1 MKMNRPITHLLL
13 TLTAVSLTYVFLMAG
28 TALGFPTLQNSNE
41 NELRGNESTGQ
52 SNHNH
57 KSSQTTT
64 NLRRDNSNSNSRN
77 SNHAASST
85 AISNNGN
92 SGGANPDNNERTRE
106 EEERLRLE
114 KEGLQNKVTEAFK
127 KAQEAAESADDARIK
142 KDFNQL
148 SDDVQK
154 MRTSI
159 DKTRTLEDLEPLKNK
174 VKGIEIAS
182 EKIVDAA
189 APSRTKNLT
198 YGNIVSTLSLLLA
211 LVTLGGLLYL
221 FSGLRIRLGQLEDA
235 QKRSGQSVE
244 KLRQVLGETKKY
256 AESVG
261 ANLARVQ
268 DDLGL
273 RIESAKRSSE
283 EAKKLARAAEFAPAA
298 SVEPLRSEVRAEPI
312 DPEPSFPAT
321 VGEYLNH
328 IGGNRKKGVEADF
341 RTNLLVL
348 ATDGSAPFVFVEDT
362 DGSGAGIIL
371 PRPRLQRSQ
380 EFASLYKGYYYC
392 TEPSAG
398 EVYIIEPAI
407 VERDGNGW
415 RLNHP
420 GRMEIR

>member
-13 TLTAVSLTYVFLMAG
+13 VVTVLSLASLFPPAGAVF
-28 TALGFPTLQNSNE
+28 GFPTFQ
-41 NELRGNESTGQ
+41 GPTM
-52 SNHNH
+52 
-57 KSSQTTT
+57 
-64 NLRRDNSNSNSRN
+64 
-77 SNHAASST
+77 
-85 AISNNGN
+85 NGL
-92 SGGANPDNNERTRE
+92 GANKEGGGGRPAPSPTSINGIPLNPQKKQQLQSLVDEALDKAKAAADKSDKLEVKDKLKNLSDEVSDFKESLQGAKTTDLTQLKETVSSINRRALEI
-106 EEERLRLE
+106 ERLAANPGLE
-114 KEGLQNKVTEAFK
+114 VKPSQDAIPQSAPHANASKRGL
-127 KAQEAAESADDARIK
+127 
-142 KDFNQL
+142 
-148 SDDVQK
+148 
-154 MRTSI
+154 I
-159 DKTRTLEDLEPLKNK
+159 DILFENLLPLL
-174 VKGIEIAS
+174 A
-182 EKIVDAA
+182 
-189 APSRTKNLT
+189 
-198 YGNIVSTLSLLLA
+198 LLLA
-211 LVTLGGLLYL
+211 LVTLGGLLYM

>member
-13 TLTAVSLTYVFLMAG
+13 VVTVLSLASLFPPAG
-28 TALGFPTLQNSNE
+28 AACGFPAPQNSNE
-41 NELRGNESTGQ
+41 NEPRDSANTSANRHSHDTTQMNSTSKQNGNATHGRNLNRGLSG
-52 SNHNH
+52 
-57 KSSQTTT
+57 
-64 NLRRDNSNSNSRN
+64 
-77 SNHAASST
+77 T
-85 AISNNGN
+85 ANSNNGN
-92 SGGANPDNNERTRE
+92 SGGANPDNNERARE

-114 KEGLQNKVTEAFK
+114 KEGLQNKVTEAFQ
-127 KAQEAAESADDARIK
+127 KAQEATESADDARIK